1 MDPETPME
9 EKSEKDLGLLD
20 ALPTLPRGA
29 GAADPHADET
39 PLRPV
44 DTGFGAWS
52 FVSTMGSS

>member
-20 ALPTLPRGA
+20 ALPTLAHDA
-29 GAADPHADET
+29 GAADPYVGET

-52 FVSTMGSS
+52 FVSTMGPS

>member
-1 MDPETPME
+1 ME

-20 ALPTLPRGA
+20 ALPTLAHDA
-29 GAADPHADET
+29 GAADPYVGET

-52 FVSTMGSS
+52 FVSTMGPS